1 MTRRSVPVLLAAIA
15 TLLTRNIGRAV
26 AVYVGR
32 SLEVHGSGLTSAWLV
47 VFLFSA
53 IAALTVRRGSFA
65 AGS

>member
-1 MTRRSVPVLLAAIA
+1 MVAAIE
-15 TLLTRNIGRAV
+15 LLTRNVGRAV

-53 IAALTVRRGSFA
+53 IAALTVQQAKSEKNEVGGLR
-65 AGS
+65 